1 MGSSPSLTHPSH
13 GQAIQWPPARRG
25 RPSCPQGE
33 GSQIH
38 GSWIPWVF
46 SSRNQSAEPDDPAPS
61 LRGRPPRRR
70 AGGLSAL
77 PAPTQQTG
85 PGGPSGGHRGASNQ
99 GPEPGAVSRA
109 GPGPGLCLRHP
120 RAPAEPSGKTRLCHC
135 PPITMSPQ
143 LLPAPRVGPGFRTGP
158 RQFQRSEGERG
169 ASSEGQRGAHPAPRA
184 EGRSF
189 HVWPSWKSP
198 PPRAS
203 DSVWR
208 VGQGTRGHSGALL
221 ETAGRPRQLAGP
233 VPSWGTRPGAEGGGT
248 GSGPPPLQCP
258 SRLSLVA
265 GRAPRTGGAGGR
277 AEGAR
282 VRGAP
287 AQEQQA
293 LKAVDLC
300 EPPGSS
306 GNATLSPLSL
316 CLGAPLGHTH
326 YLQVTP
332 FSSDLESWPVPPAVP
347 EPPAPGPGSGTCFL
361 SPLIAPLPASPTAP
375 ATSSHIR
382 K

>member
-1 MGSSPSLTHPSH
+1 
-13 GQAIQWPPARRG
+13 
-25 RPSCPQGE
+25 
-33 GSQIH
+33 
-38 GSWIPWVF
+38 
-46 SSRNQSAEPDDPAPS
+46 
-61 LRGRPPRRR
+61 
-70 AGGLSAL
+70 
-77 PAPTQQTG
+77 
-85 PGGPSGGHRGASNQ
+85 
-99 GPEPGAVSRA
+99 
-109 GPGPGLCLRHP
+109 
-120 RAPAEPSGKTRLCHC
+120 
-135 PPITMSPQ
+135 MSPQ

-158 RQFQRSEGERG
+158 RQFRRSEGEQG

-221 ETAGRPRQLAGP
+221 ETVGRPRQLAGP

-282 VRGAP
+282 VRGP
-287 AQEQQA
+287 Q
-293 LKAVDLC
+293 
-300 EPPGSS
+300 PGSS
-306 GNATLSPLSL
+306 RRSRLRTCASRPGAAGARPCPHWHCALGLPWVTRTTFRSPRFLLTWSPGQCPPRFRSPPRPDL
-316 CLGAPLGHTH
+316 AQEPVFCL
-326 YLQVTP
+326 
-332 FSSDLESWPVPPAVP
+332 
-347 EPPAPGPGSGTCFL
+347 
-361 SPLIAPLPASPTAP
+361 
-375 ATSSHIR
+375 R
-382 K
+382 